1 MPWNEPSNNG
11 NNHDPWG
18 NKGNK
23 KDQGPPD
30 LDKFISEL
38 IKKIRGFIPHKKSQK
53 AWQRSQS
60 PEFNHSGAAIGIIAV
75 ALLIIWFLSG
85 FFIINQAEEGVM
97 LRFGEYSSTLQ
108 PGLHWM
114 ARFIDTKYLVDV
126 QKIYSFS
133 LQGDFLTKSADQNDL
148 VNPYVPAIKKAV
160 TLGDQSKNLVNVEL
174 NVQYRIADP
183 RAYLFNVVDP
193 DSTIQEVAAGALS
206 DIVGQM
212 KLDEVLTIGREN
224 LSGGVLAR
232 IKQVLLP
239 YHTGFEVITV
249 TLRKAQAPDQVKS
262 AFNDVNSADQEKAT
276 TIQQAQA
283 YASKVIPVAQGIA
296 ARMLAEATAY
306 QQQVVLTA
314 QANIAKYEAILKVYS
329 IAPLV
334 TEQRMYFETMQAIL
348 QHTSKI
354 LIDSNAN
361 NLIYLPIDKLMNKES
376 SEDTTEAPR
385 LPTLSFDQAGN
396 NKEGVSNDVN

>member
-212 KLDEVLTIGREN
+212 KLDEVLTIGREI
-224 LSGGVLAR
+224 LSGGVLTR
-232 IKQVLLP
+232 IKQGLLP
-239 YHTGFEVITV
+239 YHTG
-249 TLRKAQAPDQVKS
+249 
-262 AFNDVNSADQEKAT
+262 
-276 TIQQAQA
+276 
-283 YASKVIPVAQGIA
+283 
-296 ARMLAEATAY
+296 
-306 QQQVVLTA
+306 
-314 QANIAKYEAILKVYS
+314 
-329 IAPLV
+329 
-334 TEQRMYFETMQAIL
+334 
-348 QHTSKI
+348 
-354 LIDSNAN
+354 
-361 NLIYLPIDKLMNKES
+361 
-376 SEDTTEAPR
+376 
-385 LPTLSFDQAGN
+385 
-396 NKEGVSNDVN
+396 

>member
-1 MPWNEPSNNG
+1 
-11 NNHDPWG
+11 
-18 NKGNK
+18 
-23 KDQGPPD
+23 
-30 LDKFISEL
+30 
-38 IKKIRGFIPHKKSQK
+38 
-53 AWQRSQS
+53 
-60 PEFNHSGAAIGIIAV
+60 
-75 ALLIIWFLSG
+75 
-85 FFIINQAEEGVM
+85 
-97 LRFGEYSSTLQ
+97 
-108 PGLHWM
+108 
-114 ARFIDTKYLVDV
+114 
-126 QKIYSFS
+126 
-133 LQGDFLTKSADQNDL
+133 
-148 VNPYVPAIKKAV
+148 
-160 TLGDQSKNLVNVEL
+160 
-174 NVQYRIADP
+174 
-183 RAYLFNVVDP
+183 
-193 DSTIQEVAAGALS
+193 
-206 DIVGQM
+206 
-212 KLDEVLTIGREN
+212 
-224 LSGGVLAR
+224 
-232 IKQVLLP
+232 
-239 YHTGFEVITV
+239 
-249 TLRKAQAPDQVKS
+249 

-385 LPTLSFDQAGN
+385 LPTLSFDQAG
-396 NKEGVSNDVN
+396 